1 MPEADIA
8 NSILLATK
16 KKLGLAPDYTAFDP
30 DIISYINS
38 VFAQLHQLGIG
49 PDECFQIEDDSSKWN
64 EFYTD
69 PRLSMVRSF
78 MYGKVSLWFD
88 PPTGS
93 VLSARQDLVAEYE
106 WRLTVA
112 AETIRDENAE

>member
-1 MPEADIA
+1 MPEADMT
-8 NSILLATK
+8 NSILLSTK
-16 KKLGLAPDYTAFDP
+16 KKLGLAPDYTAFDL
-30 DIISYINS
+30 DIINHINS

-49 PDECFQIEDDSSKWN
+49 PDECFQIEDSSALWD

-78 MYGKVSLWFD
+78 LYGKVSLWFD

-93 VLSARQDLVAEYE
+93 VLTARQDLVAEYE

-112 AETIRDENAE
+112 AETIRDENTE